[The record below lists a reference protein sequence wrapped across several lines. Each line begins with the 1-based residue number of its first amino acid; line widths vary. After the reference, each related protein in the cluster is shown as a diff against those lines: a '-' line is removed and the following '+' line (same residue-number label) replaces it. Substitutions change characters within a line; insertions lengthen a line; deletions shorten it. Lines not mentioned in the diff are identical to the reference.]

1 MASLGIS
8 TSDHPGPCSRAH
20 LRLVDA
26 LEQAAAEDEQVG
38 CMTWELDEYVGYA
51 PPVSCAA
58 RDLVVGDLIQIED
71 GAGEWVVV
79 DEPPEEDL
87 AAPGMIA
94 VSWRGDGDE
103 SGSIS
108 LPDDNYIE
116 VRRPEEDA

>member
-1 MASLGIS
+1 M
-8 TSDHPGPCSRAH
+8 
-20 LRLVDA
+20 
-26 LEQAAAEDEQVG
+26 
-38 CMTWELDEYVGYA
+38 
-51 PPVSCAA
+51 
-58 RDLVVGDLIQIED
+58 
-71 GAGEWVVV
+71 V